1 MLNRTHKYS
10 FTIGQTL
17 GFGFG
22 VIFILVFVTNFLLQ
36 RSHNQAYAA
45 SEDVILAHKIQ
56 FELENL
62 EKLSLAAETGQRGFL
77 YTGNETFLEPYTKA
91 QQRLNEQIRHLR
103 SQIKD
108 EAQQQRLTAIEAL
121 FQTRMAYLEET
132 INLAKAGKTD
142 EVRNR
147 VVAGEGQR
155 LMNEIESSILAMED
169 AEDEILAGRQLVA
182 QDAREQALVVV
193 WIKIFTIIGIGLLIL
208 WVTNRVIQQAIEKAL
223 AAAESVATGDLTHPI
238 EITSDDSVG
247 KLLGAIKNMT
257 RSLNDLISQVSES
270 GIQVTRSAT
279 QISSSSRQ
287 LEATMTQQA
296 ASTSEITVTAQEIA
310 TTADELAR
318 TVEQVATMAN
328 DTATVAGDG
337 QQQLTQMET
346 TIRQLAE
353 ATESIA
359 AKLGLINDKA
369 NNINNVV
376 TTITKVAEQTNLL
389 SLNAAIE
396 AEKAGEY
403 GAGFAVV
410 SREIRRLADQT
421 AVATLEIES
430 MVQDMQSAVS
440 TGVMEMDKF
449 SQNINQGVSDVQTI
463 SSQINLIIEQIKGLT
478 PQFEM
483 ASKGMDTQSQ
493 RGQQIRAAMEQLNDT
508 SQQTFGAVQES
519 NQSISQ
525 LNQVVQ
531 NLQQEIS
538 RFKVNKAAA

>member
-169 AEDEILAGRQLVA
+169 AEDEILAGRQLGA

-238 EITSDDSVG
+238 EITSNDSVG

-449 SQNINQGVSDVQTI
+449 SQNINQGVNDVQTI

>member
-22 VIFILVFVTNFLLQ
+22 VIFILVLVTNFLLQ
-36 RSHNQAYAA
+36 KSHNKAYAA
-45 SEDVILAHKIQ
+45 SEDVILSHKIQ

-62 EKLSLAAETGQRGFL
+62 AKLLVEAETGQRGFL
-77 YTGNETFLEPYTKA
+77 YTSDETFLEPYTNA
-91 QQRLNEQIRHLR
+91 QQTLNEQIRQLR
-103 SQIKD
+103 AQIKD
-108 EAQQQRLTAIEAL
+108 ESQQQRLTALEAI
-121 FQTRMAYLEET
+121 FQSKMAYLEET
-132 INLAKAGKTD
+132 INLAKNEKTD

-147 VVAGEGQR
+147 VVAGEGRQ
-155 LMNEIESSILAMED
+155 LMAEIKSSILAMEV
-169 AEDEILAGRQLVA
+169 AEEEILAARQLVA
-182 QDAREQALVVV
+182 QDAREQALIVV
-193 WIKIFTIIGIGLLIL
+193 WIKILTIIGLGLLIL
-208 WVTNRVIQQAIEKAL
+208 WATNRIIQQSIEKAL

-238 EITSDDSVG
+238 EITSDDSIG

-257 RSLNDLISQVSES
+257 RSLNDLISEVSES

-328 DTATVAGDG
+328 GTATVAGDG

-346 TIRQLAE
+346 TIRQLAQ

-421 AVATLEIES
+421 AVATLEIEN

-493 RGQQIRAAMEQLNDT
+493 RGQQIRVAMEQLNDT
-508 SQQTFGAVQES
+508 SQQTFGAMQES